1 MVAQS
6 LSFFLYMDAFIEHQV
21 KLVEKEKQIDVEDT
35 LQLLSSFTPIQ
46 LQKRGVALIGLKV
59 TGKLFLLQLA
69 SFCSLNAGYRHANR
83 SWRQK
88 VKRDMDGYHII
99 KGLTMGVFF

>member
-1 MVAQS
+1 MDCCTYI
-6 LSFFLYMDAFIEHQV
+6 SFFFYMDAFIEHQV

-59 TGKLFLLQLA
+59 TGKLLFYC
-69 SFCSLNAGYRHANR
+69 SFSSIGSLY
-83 SWRQK
+83 
-88 VKRDMDGYHII
+88 
-99 KGLTMGVFF
+99 GL